1 MTSIFR
7 VIFVLNMVYS
17 KGTFRNIHL
26 QVNLV
31 EARWNDLVQDNQNN
45 FDLDALCEDIFKLDD
60 KIRSA
65 RIINNKGKLV
75 GGGMRKGLTALEDV
89 KKDEMLFMELS
100 LRVRMRHE
108 FDAEFGLVEFSLSYR
123 GKIILISFPMDP
135 NVLFVT
141 TERQIDLNKI
151 PFKILKLIKK

>member
-1 MTSIFR
+1 MIF
-7 VIFVLNMVYS
+7 I
-17 KGTFRNIHL
+17 NIL
-26 QVNLV
+26 Q
-31 EARWNDLVQDNQNN
+31 DDQNN
-45 FDLDALCEDIFKLDD
+45 PDFDAICDNVFKIDE

-65 RIINNKGKLV
+65 RMINNKGKLV
-75 GGGMRKGLTALEDV
+75 GGGMRKGLTALEDA

-108 FDAEFGLVEFSLSYR
+108 FDQEFGPVEFSLSYR
-123 GKIILISFPMDP
+123 GKIIIMSFPMGE

-151 PFKILKLIKK
+151 PFKILEIIKK